1 MIHSPIRFC
10 LYCGAPEAVRIG
22 ECSVCKDPVCVK
34 CGNIQHIQGKC
45 CPIHDKCLSESSDSF
60 SMIKFIK

>member
-1 MIHSPIRFC
+1 
-10 LYCGAPEAVRIG
+10 
-22 ECSVCKDPVCVK
+22 VCKDPVCDK